1 MQIYRQGDVLIIAV
15 AADRIPAQSTY
26 VPRDAGRIVLA
37 YGEVT
42 GHSHAIVD
50 SAGAVLLATPD
61 TEDRFLRIMSSSGVE
76 LRHEEH
82 DTVVLPTGDYLIR
95 IQREYMSKDMPAI
108 RVSD

>member
-50 SAGAVLLATPD
+50 SGAVLLATPD
-61 TEDRFLRIMSSSGVE
+61 TEDRFLRIMSSFGVE

-82 DTVVLPTGDYLIR
+82 ATVVIPPGNYLIR